1 MNDNQQQLP
10 QVQERD
16 INKIYGYGEDEEKEK
31 NFMQMLLEYLR
42 ASKERD
48 MQRLK
53 QKTSV

>member
-1 MNDNQQQLP
+1 MDSNQQQLP

-16 INKIYGYGEDEEKEK
+16 INKIYGYEEETEKER

>member
-1 MNDNQQQLP
+1 MNGNQQQLP
-10 QVQERD
+10 QVQERSID
-16 INKIYGYGEDEEKEK
+16 KIYGYEDNEEKER

-53 QKTSV
+53 QKTSI